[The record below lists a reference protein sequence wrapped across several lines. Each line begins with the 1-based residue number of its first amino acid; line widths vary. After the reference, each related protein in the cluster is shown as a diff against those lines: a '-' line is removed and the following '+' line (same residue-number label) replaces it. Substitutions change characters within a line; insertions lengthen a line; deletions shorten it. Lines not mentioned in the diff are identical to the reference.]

1 MRSRNESDL
10 DSIISLI
17 SGDLCIAQLSVMT
30 TDHGRGKGFIL
41 SRRPKMNSVKSLM
54 LKALWTTMQSTMP
67 SILIAGKR
75 EYLNYRGWTYSH
87 VGKYYN

>member
-1 MRSRNESDL
+1 MRSRNKSDL

-30 TDHGRGKGFIL
+30 TNYGRGKRFIL
-41 SRRPKMNSVKSLM
+41 SRRPKMNSVKSLI
-54 LKALWTTMQSTMP
+54 LKVLWTTIQSTMP
-67 SILIAGKR
+67 SMLMASKR